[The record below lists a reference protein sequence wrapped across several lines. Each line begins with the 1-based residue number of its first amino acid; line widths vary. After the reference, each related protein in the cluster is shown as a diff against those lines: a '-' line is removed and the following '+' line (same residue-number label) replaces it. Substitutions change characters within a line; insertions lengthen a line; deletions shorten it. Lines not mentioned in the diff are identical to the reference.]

1 MSFANK
7 NKNTEFAKKSS
18 RRRAKYVTGEEQ
30 RKEKKLKKIFSALLA
45 GAIVLMSM
53 PIAWAADD
61 LSGHWA
67 EDYISYMSDLD
78 IMRPSSDGSYK
89 PDQVVTRAEFMRYMN
104 RAFHFTEKA
113 DIDFDDVEQ
122 YDANGAQ
129 TWYYEP
135 IQIAVKYG
143 YINGVGNNKMNPLGN
158 VTREQAAT
166 ILGRLHK
173 YAPTADTGALTFS
186 DKSSIGD
193 WSIDYIAD
201 AVEKGYLSG
210 YPDGSFL
217 PSGNITR
224 AELAKMLYQFMGT
237 SLDTSGSSYTGS
249 ALRSDADNVTICEPC
264 ELSDVTIAGDLY
276 ITEGVLT
283 GTVNLNNVTVDGDIV
298 VAGGDVVM
306 DGTNAEQLV
315 ISSPVNRLLQVTA
328 AGNTNIGETEIQSS
342 ATLRESNLSL
352 GAGGFSDLTITGEE
366 TPAVTVEGDVWDV
379 TAEGAATI
387 TTTSATT
394 IDHLTA
400 NGAVAVSGYGTVR
413 TATVNADGCNFSMEP
428 ENLELAGGVS
438 AVVAGEK
445 TASENEVVILPTTIT
460 YDVGVSNGLYTD
472 FTCANIAMF
481 SKLLWDG
488 TALEA
493 GTDYRVTDDGIRLY
507 STWLSELSVG
517 AYTLTAE
524 FSDDTTGSIAIN
536 VVDSAQSSLEI
547 SEVSFDRYSQA
558 DNYGNVSVG
567 VNLATG
573 AVLNSVKLAGVTLTR
588 GDDYTYNTTTA
599 VVTLQKETLADHSAG
614 TYTVTFVL
622 SKGDDL
628 KLTLNIEDSSPKN
641 ELSAT
646 EVDFDNNTSSGGYV
660 DIVVKL
666 NTQEDATLKSIT
678 GGGKTLELDW
688 QYTYSGGQVTL
699 SKSAISS
706 LASATTRD
714 YVDLTFNMSTGL
726 NPVLRVNFVTTYA
739 VVVNVQDDLEEGLE
753 GVSVTVA
760 PTSTDSG
767 YTASQTLT
775 TGSSGVAT
783 VYVKKGAY
791 LVTASGGELSGAL
804 TRSITVSGK
813 QTVTLTATIEESVN
827 VYVVNSSGAAISG
840 AAVTMGGQTAT
851 TSSSG
856 VATFSV
862 ARGSYT
868 VRVICSGYTSTTQSV
883 TVTDNATVRVKMALS

>member
-1 MSFANK
+1 M
-7 NKNTEFAKKSS
+7 
-18 RRRAKYVTGEEQ
+18 
-30 RKEKKLKKIFSALLA
+30 KKIFSALLA
-45 GAIVLMSM
+45 SAIVLMSM
-53 PIAWAADD
+53 PVAWAADD

-67 EDYISYMSDLD
+67 KDYITYMNDLD

-104 RAFHFTEKA
+104 RAFHFTETA
-113 DIDFDDVEQ
+113 DISFSDVEQ
-122 YDANGAQ
+122 YDADGAQ

-143 YINGVGNNKMNPLGN
+143 YINGVGNNKMDPLGN

-173 YAPTADTGALTFS
+173 YTPTADTRALTFS
-186 DKSSIGD
+186 DKSSIGS
-193 WSIDYIAD
+193 WSIAYIAD
-201 AVEKGYLSG
+201 AVKKGYLSG
-210 YPDGSFL
+210 YPDGTFL

-237 SLDTSGSSYTGS
+237 SLNVSGSSYTTS
-249 ALRSDADNVTICEPC
+249 VLRSDTDNVTICEPC
-264 ELSDVTIAGDLY
+264 ELSDVTIDGDLY
-276 ITEGVLT
+276 ITEGVLA
-283 GTVNLNNVTVDGDIV
+283 GTVNLNNVTVGGTII

-306 DGTNAEQLV
+306 DGTNAEQFV

-328 AGNTNIGETEIQSS
+328 TGDTNIGATEMQSS

-352 GAGGFSDLTITGEE
+352 GAGGFSDLTITGDE

-379 TAEGAATI
+379 TVEAAATI

-400 NGAVAVSGYGTVR
+400 NDAVAVSGYGTIR
-413 TATVNADGCNFSMEP
+413 TATVNANGCDFSMEP
-428 ENLELAGGVS
+428 EEVELGGGIS
-438 AVVAGEK
+438 AVIAGEE
-445 TASENEVVILPTTIT
+445 TASENEVAILPTTVT
-460 YDVGVSNGLYTD
+460 YDIGAENGLYLD
-472 FTCANIAMF
+472 FACENIEVF
-481 SKLLWDG
+481 SKLLYDEK
-488 TALEA
+488 ALVA
-493 GTDYRVTDDGIRLY
+493 GTDYRVTDEGIRLY
-507 STWLSELSVG
+507 DTWLSELSVG
-517 AYTLTAE
+517 THLLTAE
-524 FSDDTTGSIAIN
+524 FSDETTGTITIKA
-536 VVDSAQSSLEI
+536 VDSSQSTLEVT
-547 SEVSFDRYSQA
+547 EVSFDRYSEA
-558 DNYGNVSVG
+558 DNYGNISVG
-567 VNLATG
+567 VNVATG

-588 GDDYTYNTTTA
+588 GDDYTYNSTTS
-599 VVTLQKETLADHSAG
+599 VVVLQKETLAEHGAG
-614 TYTVTFVL
+614 TYAVIFVL

-646 EVDFDNNTSSGGYV
+646 EVDFDNNTSSGGYA
-660 DIVVKL
+660 DIIVKL

-688 QYTYSGGQVTL
+688 QYTYSAGQVTL

-726 NPVLRVNFVTTYA
+726 NPVLRVNFVATYA
-739 VVVNVQDDLEEGLE
+739 VVVNVQDDLKAGLE

-767 YTASQTLT
+767 YTASQTFT
-775 TGSSGVAT
+775 TGTSGVVTA
-783 VYVKKGAY
+783 YVKKGTY
-791 LVTASGGELSGAL
+791 LVTASGGELTEAL

-813 QTVTLTATIEESVN
+813 QTVTLTATIEETVN
-827 VYVVNSSGAAISG
+827 VYVVNSNGAAISG
-840 AAVTMGGQTAT
+840 ATVTMGGETAT
-851 TSSSG
+851 TSSNG
-856 VATFSV
+856 VATFGV

-868 VRVICSGYTSTTQSV
+868 VRVTCSGYTSTTQSV
-883 TVTDNATVRVKMALS
+883 TVTDNATVRIKMAAS